1 MEEQKHSAESP
12 GKRCF
17 SPQIKRILARLQVI
31 NVSVPL
37 YLKCHHI
44 AKLANF
50 LSSKLSGEERG
61 ETAVF
66 EMMLINSFP
75 DIFYEFAVV
84 VIKKLPNYFCRDL
97 NYSRTS
103 RYEHLSITSLRS
115 KRFRLVSETEDGILG
130 FGRAIFR
137 AVFGSRSLF
146 FAPKPHG
153 NACYAGYSITDMCN
167 FQCPVKILTY
177 FL

>member
-66 EMMLINSFP
+66 AGYVESVTSMMLISLCP
-75 DIFYEFAVV
+75 DIF
-84 VIKKLPNYFCRDL
+84 
-97 NYSRTS
+97 
-103 RYEHLSITSLRS
+103 
-115 KRFRLVSETEDGILG
+115 
-130 FGRAIFR
+130 
-137 AVFGSRSLF
+137 
-146 FAPKPHG
+146 
-153 NACYAGYSITDMCN
+153 
-167 FQCPVKILTY
+167 
-177 FL
+177 

>member
-31 NVSVPL
+31 NVSVSL

-103 RYEHLSITSLRS
+103 R
-115 KRFRLVSETEDGILG
+115 
-130 FGRAIFR
+130 
-137 AVFGSRSLF
+137 
-146 FAPKPHG
+146 
-153 NACYAGYSITDMCN
+153 
-167 FQCPVKILTY
+167 
-177 FL
+177 